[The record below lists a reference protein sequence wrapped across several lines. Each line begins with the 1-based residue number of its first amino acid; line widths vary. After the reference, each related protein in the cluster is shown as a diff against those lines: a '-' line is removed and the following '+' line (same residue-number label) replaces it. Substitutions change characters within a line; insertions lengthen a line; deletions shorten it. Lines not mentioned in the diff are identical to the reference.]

1 MHHPKTASARF
12 QELNAKR
19 RGLITRCEKYA
30 EFTVPK
36 ICLKDGYDE
45 NNVELQ
51 HDYQSVG
58 AQAVRHVVNK
68 LMLALFAPSRPAMR
82 LDLSTEAKNELG
94 QAGVSP
100 NDLVDVLAAAESDAW
115 KGIDREAMRPKLYE
129 LMTHLVVTGNG
140 LLDVSDPKDGVRVI
154 GLKHYVVKR
163 NQKGKVI
170 EVIQRDC
177 LDYDELVPEVQAV
190 VPNRKPGDKVEFY
203 RWVLYRG
210 KKYWMTQWVDQQ
222 LLPTE
227 FGGSWPEDQMPLR
240 PLTWD
245 LADGND
251 YGTGLVEDYQ
261 GDFAAL
267 SMMSKAMVEAAI
279 MTSEFRWLVNP
290 AGQTKPEDLRDS
302 SNGEALPGIQGD
314 ISLVSAGTQN
324 AVPHL
329 QTTAADYINRIG
341 RGFLLG
347 SAVTRHAERVTAEE
361 IRMQAEELETSLG
374 GAYSRI
380 AVDLQ
385 TPLAYYLLRKIN
397 FKMNGKA
404 ITPVIVT
411 GLDALSRNG
420 DLTNLM
426 MFLSDLSAVD
436 GLSPET
442 RQKLNLDRVVRALAA
457 GRGLSASEYI
467 AQGDQ
472 AAPAVEAPPPEAE
485 AAPPPEQGAQ
495 PA

>member
-1 MHHPKTASARF
+1 MQHPKTAPARF
-12 QELNAKR
+12 QELNTKR
-19 RGLITRCEKYA
+19 RGLLTRCEKYSM
-30 EFTVPK
+30 FTVPK
-36 ICLKDGYDE
+36 VCPPDGYDE
-45 NNVELQ
+45 NNQELQ

-82 LDLSTEAKNELG
+82 LDLSTDAKNELG

-100 NDLVDVLAAAESDAW
+100 NDLVDILAAAEADAW

-129 LMTHLVVTGNG
+129 LMTHLVVTGNS
-140 LLDVSDPKDGVRVI
+140 LLDTSGEVVRVI

-163 NQKGKVI
+163 NQTGKVI

-177 LDYDELVPEVQAV
+177 LDFDELVPEVQALL
-190 VPNRKPGDKVEFY
+190 PNKKPGDKVEFY
-203 RWVLYRG
+203 RWVRYRG
-210 KKYWMTQWVDQQ
+210 KKYWMSQWVDKEP
-222 LLPTE
+222 LPKE
-227 FGGSWPEDQMPLR
+227 FGGSWPEEQLPLR
-240 PLTWD
+240 PLAWD

-261 GDFAAL
+261 GDLAAL
-267 SMMSKAMVEAAI
+267 SMMSKALVEAAI
-279 MTSEFRWLVNP
+279 LASEFRWLVNP
-290 AGQTKPEDLRDS
+290 AGQTKPEDMAS
-302 SNGEALPGIQGD
+302 SGNGDALSGIQGD
-314 ISLVSAGTQN
+314 ITLVSAGTHN

-329 QTTAADYINRIG
+329 QSTAADYINRIG

-347 SAVTRHAERVTAEE
+347 SAVTRQAERVTAEE

-426 MFLSDLSAVD
+426 LFLSDMSAVD
-436 GLSPET
+436 ALSPET
-442 RQKLNLDRVVRALAA
+442 KAKLNLDRVIRALAA
-457 GRGLSASEYI
+457 GRGLSANEYI
-467 AQGDQ
+467 SQDGAQ
-472 AAPAVEAPPPEAE
+472 AAAPPPAEGEAPPPT
-485 AAPPPEQGAQ
+485 EQGAQ